1 MKGLR
6 KQEES
11 MKLISN
17 YELARRNESELS
29 ALFRHVSQGLARTV
43 RHSPERR
50 NALATLENISRAQAL
65 RMMRPAP

>member
-1 MKGLR
+1 
-6 KQEES
+6 

-17 YELARRNESELS
+17 FELAHRNTSELS
-29 ALFRHVSQGLARTV
+29 ALFRHVSQGLARTT

-65 RMMRPAP
+65 RMTRAAP